1 MCTIYIYFQRF
12 VPSEFG
18 NEVDRVSGLPPF
30 EAILANKRRI
40 RRATEVAGV
49 PYTYIS
55 ANSFAAYFINYLLHP
70 YEKTDQFIVYGKG
83 DAMGKLINYHLSL
96 SLSFY
101 VYSFSKIS
109 NKKHNNYIM
118 KFHNKGNFN

>member
-55 ANSFAAYFINYLLHP
+55 ANSFAAYFINYLLRP

-83 DAMGKLINYHLSL
+83 DAKGKLISYHLSL
-96 SLSFY
+96 SLSFF